1 MTAINL
7 SCVQCKG
14 DHCKLYLLNKNLKAY
29 RVRPLSNLHHHTK
42 EGPRTNY
49 NPQPLLILQPG
60 SLNKVKCSLG
70 AASMDVKNSCFI
82 CSLVWEMLQL
92 IPTNN
97 GTMCSFITCFM
108 FWLITHEL
116 WGVAKHDVH
125 GVFLGWSQLHRYRPW
140 SFWPRYFHH
149 FFGEHIFSHY
159 RLIFIQQIWYIPRF
173 HNHRLSLICYLD
185 FGGLVLK
192 ML

>member
-1 MTAINL
+1 MFSAKVTTANFTSLTTIWKHIEYDL
-7 SCVQCKG
+7 
-14 DHCKLYLLNKNLKAY
+14 
-29 RVRPLSNLHHHTK
+29 LSNLHHHTK

-97 GTMCSFITCFM
+97 STMCSFITCFM
-108 FWLITHEL
+108 FCLITHEL

-125 GVFLGWSQLHRYRPW
+125 GVFLGWGQLHRYRPW